1 MAPSSK
7 SCRRRIGWSHLDI
20 ETLVWTVDRLPALA
34 IEQSPEVSALRITLR
49 RGDVSPVCH
58 HRFSPQPGCTLPAW
72 PGPLRWPPTPG
83 ATHLEEG

>member
-20 ETLVWTVDRLPALA
+20 ETLVWTRGPTSRSA

-72 PGPLRWPPTPG
+72 PGPCDGPRRPAPPTSRRG
-83 ATHLEEG
+83 